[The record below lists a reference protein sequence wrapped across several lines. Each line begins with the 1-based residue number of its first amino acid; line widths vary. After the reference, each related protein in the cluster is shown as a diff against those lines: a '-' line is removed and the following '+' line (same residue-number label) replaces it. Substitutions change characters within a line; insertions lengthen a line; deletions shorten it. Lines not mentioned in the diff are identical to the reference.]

1 MCRHWL
7 LLPLWAHWAGWLQLA
22 LSPDSPL
29 KQSPTCRSSTSSLQI
44 QTSAALL
51 TPFSHSDCSNLLCL
65 TRVFAQLYMSK
76 KTAHKMHRYSLG
88 RHHVERTTGILLE
101 SFQILCACAGSWIV
115 VSLRCAATQT
125 TLERFCYGHLSQS
138 WLARTG
144 SLPSTPGLLP
154 ALPSPLSCW
163 YSPLVRDS
171 APKCDLL
178 LWCENSLHA
187 IRTSCSGQVKR

>member
-7 LLPLWAHWAGWLQLA
+7 LQPLWAHWAGWLQLA
-22 LSPDSPL
+22 LSPGLPL
-29 KQSPTCRSSTSSLQI
+29 KQSLTCRSSTSSLQT
-44 QTSAALL
+44 QTSAALP
-51 TPFSHSDCSNLLCL
+51 TPLSHSFAANFLVLQEF
-65 TRVFAQLYMSK
+65 FAQLCMPK
-76 KTAHKMHRYSLG
+76 KTAHNMRRYSLG
-88 RHHVERTTGILLE
+88 RHHVERSTGILLE
-101 SFQILCACAGSWIV
+101 SFQILCASAGSWIV

-138 WLARTG
+138 WLARMG

-178 LWCENSLHA
+178 LWYKILSM
-187 IRTSCSGQVKR
+187 R